1 MLDAAPPL
9 SEPETPL
16 DLDTTRE
23 AFRHV
28 VESRRSVRRFDGAGV
43 PEEVVRECL
52 RLAMLA
58 PNSSNLQPWEFY
70 WARTPELREQ
80 IATACMGQSAAR
92 TAGELIAI
100 VARTRTWRGHARQV
114 LKQWPAEHVPRVVRL
129 YYERLAPIMYT
140 QGLFGE
146 VGLLKR
152 LVFGVL
158 GLTRPVPRE
167 PNSPADMRVWAV
179 KSTALAAENLMLAFR
194 AHGYDTCPME
204 GMDSRRVRRI
214 LQIPRDGII
223 TMVLGVGTAAPG
235 GIYHDQLRFS
245 PEQFIIER

>member
-1 MLDAAPPL
+1 MNAASPLPPV
-9 SEPETPL
+9 ETPP
-16 DLDTTRE
+16 DVNTVRE
-23 AFRHV
+23 AFRQV
-28 VESRRSVRRFDGAGV
+28 VESRRSVRRFDGV
-43 PEEVVRECL
+43 RLPEAVVRECL

-70 WARTPELREQ
+70 WVRTPELREKVA
-80 IATACMGQSAAR
+80 IACMGQSAAR

-114 LKQWPAEHVPRVVRL
+114 LKNWPAEHVPRVVRL

-146 VGLLKR
+146 IGLLKR

-167 PNSPADMRVWAV
+167 PYSHADMRVWAV

-204 GMDSRRVRRI
+204 GLDSWRVRR
-214 LQIPRDGII
+214 LLGIPRDGII

-235 GIYHDQLRFS
+235 GIYHDQLRF
-245 PEQFIIER
+245 PDDQFIIER